1 MKDKKV
7 GCLTWHDVYNFG
19 SELQAYALQ
28 ETLNSLGYS
37 SEFISYK
44 KESSMFSK
52 MYRCFCELRA
62 VVTPVSKG
70 YHGENFIRFRHK
82 FLKCSKKKY
91 NSKNIVTANMI
102 YSEFICGSDQI
113 WAPNVYDPTYF
124 LSFTDKKKVS
134 YAASIGLN
142 EIPHELVSQYCKHLS
157 DFHFISV
164 RETEGKELLKKCCN
178 IDSVVMP
185 DPTTLLNCEQW
196 KHISISPKTTK
207 PYVFCYFLNK
217 NHGYKDMVMKI
228 AKQGIDIVGISAS
241 TEDSCW
247 MQTVNNAGPREFLGY
262 IEKADVIFTDSF
274 HGSIFSLIFQK
285 PLWIFERFKTTDPL
299 CQNSRIYQ
307 LTRELAITDRIL
319 TQDANNGTPIDYDA
333 VQMKLNEYI
342 VKGRAFLKQ
351 SLEE

>member
-1 MKDKKV
+1 MNNKKV

-28 ETLNSLGYS
+28 ETLKNLGYS

-44 KESSMFSK
+44 KESSLFSK
-52 MYRCFCELRA
+52 MYRYFCEFRA
-62 VVTPVSKG
+62 LVTPIDKRC
-70 YHGENFIRFRHK
+70 HGEAFIRFRHD

-91 NSKNIVTANMI
+91 NSKNIVTANKA
-102 YSEFICGSDQI
+102 YSVFICGSDQI

-142 EIPHELVSQYCKHLS
+142 EIPNELIPQYSKYLF
-157 DFHFISV
+157 DFHSISV

-185 DPTTLLNCEQW
+185 DPTTLLNGDQW
-196 KHISISPKTTK
+196 KHISILPKTTK

-217 NHGYKDMVMKI
+217 NHGYKEMVMKM
-228 AKQGIDIVGISAS
+228 AKQGIDIIGISAS
-241 TEDSCW
+241 SGDAYW
-247 MQTVNNAGPREFLGY
+247 MQLVNSAGPREFLGY
-262 IEKADVIFTDSF
+262 IEKADMVFTDSF
-274 HGSIFSLIFQK
+274 HGSIFSLVFQK
-285 PLWIFERFKTTDPL
+285 PLWIFERFKAIDPL

-307 LTRELAITDRIL
+307 LTRDLSITDRIL
-319 TQDANNGTPIDYDA
+319 TQNTNNDTPIDYNT

-342 VKGRAFLKQ
+342 VKGRAFLKR
-351 SLEE
+351 SLED